1 MREER
6 AAIFHAAFEHVAAKI
21 NDIYKRLTMSP
32 AQPHGGDAN
41 LHAMNGELPF
51 SGGVKFS
58 VIPPGKRYGSI
69 ETLSGG
75 EKTLAALA
83 LLLAVHSFKP
93 SPFFVFDEVR
103 RAAHGTVA
111 NVKQLRSGCPHAECD
126 GCRWCCRS

>member
-1 MREER
+1 
-6 AAIFHAAFEHVAAKI
+6 
-21 NDIYKRLTMSP
+21 MST

-51 SGGVKFS
+51 TGGVKFS
-58 VIPPGKRYGSI
+58 VIPPGKRYGGI

-83 LLLAVHSFKP
+83 LLLAVHSYKP

-103 RAAHGTVA
+103 
-111 NVKQLRSGCPHAECD
+111 L
-126 GCRWCCRS
+126 RWCHLCLALLALV